1 MITRSV
7 DNKCNEI
14 KESIGKYDFV
24 YANRESDEVSGIHE
38 YSVKAV
44 TYNKYVGGTG
54 EDESKFPRTSV
65 ISNYYLKL
73 KIIS

>member
-1 MITRSV
+1 MITKSV

-14 KESIGKYDFV
+14 KESIGKVGAKYETS
-24 YANRESDEVSGIHE
+24 YSKSISIHE
-38 YSVKAV
+38 YSVKTV
-44 TYNKYVGGTG
+44 TYNKYVGVTG
-54 EDESKFPRTSV
+54 RDESKFSRTSI